1 MEPLLAAMPAVKS
14 PEGHV
19 HFKNKLMWTLGI
31 LILYFA
37 LTNIPLFGLASS
49 SQDVFMAWRA
59 LLAGASGSIVHLGI
73 GPIVTAS
80 IVLQLL
86 KGADILH
93 IDTSEARGQVMYMGL
108 QKILI
113 LVMIVIE
120 AAPNLIGGFMQPD
133 PTIAAQFFGGNL
145 FAVSL
150 LIFIQICIGGVLVFL
165 MDEVVT
171 KWGIGSGVGLFIIA
185 GISQALVNGFINWTA
200 VSDPYPVGFFPRLF
214 AVVLDGANFVQYFG
228 TNLLAFATTII
239 IFLIIVYVEST
250 RIEIPLAHAQ
260 VRGARARFPVKLIY
274 ASVLPMI
281 LVRVLQANIQM
292 VGMFLSN
299 VGITIL
305 GKFSGQ
311 TPQSGLMYLS
321 CAYQRSHRLDVVG
334 VPVSGTRPGKSSS
347 GWASIPPS
355 WWSAAQSSRSSGSR
369 PQVSIP
375 RMSHGR
381 SRCPACL
388 SPGTEKSA
396 GTGEVSRP
404 VHPPCHD
411 HRRGVHRY
419 PQCCREPLWCHRCG
433 KRYGVV
439 TDREYHVPAVRGDR
453 QPADHG
459 DVPVHA
465 DVLWQRMIDEGNR
478 NGRKK
483 GHYHGCAGG
492 R

>member
-1 MEPLLAAMPAVKS
+1 MGDLLDRMEPLLAAMPAVKS

-19 HFKNKLMWTLGI
+19 HFKNKLMWTFGI
-31 LILYFA
+31 LVLYFA
-37 LTNIPLFGLASS
+37 LTNIPVFGLASS
-49 SQDVFMAWRA
+49 SQDVFLYWRA

-93 IDTSEARGQVMYMGL
+93 IDTSETRGQVMYMGL

-113 LVMIVIE
+113 LVMIVVE

-133 PTIAAQFFGGNL
+133 PVIAQQFFGGNL

-185 GISQALVNGFINWTA
+185 GISQAIVNGFINWMP
-200 VSDPYPVGFFPRLF
+200 VSDPYPVGFFPRLV
-214 AVVLDGANFVQYFG
+214 AIVLDGANFVQYFG
-228 TNLLAFATTII
+228 TELLAFVTTIA

-292 VGMFLSN
+292 LGMFLSN
-299 VGITIL
+299 IGITIL
-305 GKFSGQ
+305 GTFNGQ
-311 TPQSGLMYLS
+311 TPVSGLMYFL
-321 CAYQRSHRLDVVG
+321 APINGPTQWMWWTTDLGHAPWEILLRLGIDTTFMVVG
-334 VPVSGTRPGKSSS
+334 GAIFALFWIKTAGLDSKDVARQIQMSGMSIPGYRRNPQVLEKYLDRYIPRVTVIGGVFIGLLSVIANLFGVIGAVSGTGLLLT
-347 GWASIPPS
+347 
-355 WWSAAQSSRSSGSR
+355 
-369 PQVSIP
+369 VSITY
-375 RMSHGR
+375 RLYEEIASQQIM
-381 SRCPACL
+381 
-388 SPGTEKSA
+388 EM
-396 GTGEVSRP
+396 
-404 VHPPCHD
+404 
-411 HRRGVHRY
+411 Y
-419 PQCCREPLWCHRCG
+419 PFMRTFFG
-433 KRYGVV
+433 K
-439 TDREYHVPAVRGDR
+439 E
-453 QPADHG
+453 
-459 DVPVHA
+459 
-465 DVLWQRMIDEGNR
+465 
-478 NGRKK
+478 
-483 GHYHGCAGG
+483 
-492 R
+492 

>member
-1 MEPLLAAMPAVKS
+1 MGDLLDRMEPLLAAMPAVKS

-37 LTNIPLFGLASS
+37 LTNIPVFGLATS
-49 SQDVFMAWRA
+49 SQDVFMYWRA

-86 KGADILH
+86 KGADILQ

-133 PTIAAQFFGGNL
+133 PAIAAQFFGGNL

-150 LIFIQICIGGVLVFL
+150 LIFFQICIGGILVFL

-214 AVVLDGANFVQYFG
+214 AVILNGANFIQYFG

-305 GKFSGQ
+305 GKFNGQ
-311 TPQSGLMYLS
+311 VPQSGLMYFL
-321 CAYQRSHRLDVVG
+321 APINGPTDWMWWATDLGHAPWEVLLRMGIDITFVVVG
-334 VPVSGTRPGKSSS
+334 GAIFALFWIKTAGLDSKDVARQIQMSGMSIPGYRRNPQVLEKYLDRYIPRVTIIGGVFIGILSVVANLFGVIGAVSGTGLLLT
-347 GWASIPPS
+347 
-355 WWSAAQSSRSSGSR
+355 
-369 PQVSIP
+369 VSITY
-375 RMSHGR
+375 RLYEEIASQQIM
-381 SRCPACL
+381 
-388 SPGTEKSA
+388 EM
-396 GTGEVSRP
+396 
-404 VHPPCHD
+404 
-411 HRRGVHRY
+411 Y
-419 PQCCREPLWCHRCG
+419 PFMRTFFG
-433 KRYGVV
+433 K
-439 TDREYHVPAVRGDR
+439 E
-453 QPADHG
+453 
-459 DVPVHA
+459 
-465 DVLWQRMIDEGNR
+465 
-478 NGRKK
+478 
-483 GHYHGCAGG
+483 
-492 R
+492 